1 VSDAMSEPL
10 PSTAAL
16 LLLIQRAYWGAVRRH
31 VRAQQAKYAKR
42 VDRAMELARVS
53 GADLPRRRRWVFDA
67 RFNHRHWRAFYLRGR
82 ELDAQVKT
90 VKHFQRI
97 IDGAPLS

>member
-1 VSDAMSEPL
+1 VNDAMSEPL

-42 VDRAMELARVS
+42 VDR
-53 GADLPRRRRWVFDA
+53 DLPRRRRWVFDA